1 MLQLVIRLFH
11 YEQLSC
17 WVQHAFYEHLRSIYY
32 IFLKLVNPDI
42 PQGMASIHVLVLFG
56 IGLNSIFLGIIGEY
70 LLRIYLILRSE
81 PVAIIE
87 KSLNIDPEDLK
98 L

>member
-1 MLQLVIRLFH
+1 MPRLG
-11 YEQLSC
+11 YCSKM
-17 WVQHAFYEHLRSIYY
+17 Y
-32 IFLKLVNPDI
+32 ITIKVKMI
-42 PQGMASIHVLVLFG
+42 PIDCQVKRKRPKKRPR
-56 IGLNSIFLGIIGEY
+56 IFLGIIGEY

-87 KSLNIDPEDLK
+87 KSLNFDPEDLK